1 MPEAVRLLRKAPLGD
16 FIAFPAE
23 IIRTSANTL
32 EYAIKELQSSNPAV
46 RQIGLRR
53 LVGFTTTAA
62 VAGPATAELARL
74 GAGVTKDAYDALTRT
89 QPEWSQNNNLIIT
102 SVEEKRS

>member
-1 MPEAVRLLRKAPLGD
+1 ML
-16 FIAFPAE
+16 
-23 IIRTSANTL
+23 TL

-53 LVGFTTTAA
+53 LIGFTTTAA

-89 QPEWSQNNNLIIT
+89 QPEWSQNNNLVIT
-102 SVEEKRS
+102 SVEEKKVDGKKVNVPRGYIDYDFINP